1 MQPADV
7 VLLAAKFD
15 FDTIVPIVIAI
26 IVIVS
31 QVVNAFRQ
39 AAKGPPPIVGQQRPP
54 QGRLAPPQQGQ
65 GRPPELDSEIENL
78 LRRAL
83 RGEPPRPPQPPQRP
97 PKQQQ
102 QKQKTKKTSAE
113 VQAQRTAEVA
123 RRPSGGDI
131 TRHVEE
137 AFAQDL
143 AHASPSGTA
152 RKAETV
158 VASSQIGDLIAAL
171 RSPEDLRRL
180 IVVREIL
187 EIPTHRW

>member
-1 MQPADV
+1 MQPADA
-7 VLLAAKFD
+7 VLLAANFD

-26 IVIVS
+26 VVIVS

-39 AAKGPPPIVGQQRPP
+39 AVKGPLGQQRLP

-65 GRPPELDSEIENL
+65 GRPPELDREIENL
-78 LRRAL
+78 LKRAL
-83 RGEPPRPPQPPQRP
+83 RGEPPRPPQQPQRL
-97 PKQQQ
+97 PKQRQ
-102 QKQKTKKTSAE
+102 QKQKAKKTSAE
-113 VQAQRTAEVA
+113 VQAQRTAEVS

-137 AFAQDL
+137 AFAHDL

-152 RKAETV
+152 RTSATV
-158 VASSQIGDLIAAL
+158 VATSQIGDLIAAL